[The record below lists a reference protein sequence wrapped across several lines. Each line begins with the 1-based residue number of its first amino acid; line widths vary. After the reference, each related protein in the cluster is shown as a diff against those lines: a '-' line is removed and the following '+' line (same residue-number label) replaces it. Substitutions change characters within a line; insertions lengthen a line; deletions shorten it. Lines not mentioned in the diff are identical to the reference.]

1 MLGSTV
7 RHHRRLCTQS
17 TSQLGVLRRLSDL
30 LDRTVPLQR
39 EVLLKTTTLA
49 QQMSLLAFT
58 IYPTK
63 QANCVTG

>member
-1 MLGSTV
+1 M

-39 EVLLKTTTLA
+39 EVLLKTTLA